1 MSKAF
6 AEAFSEYISESDRC
20 FGFVCDLSDGTFSIE
35 NSSGLFKSVFVEGIN
50 PIVQLQKGD
59 AVHPADREMVSMFC
73 GELLAPKGVSERDGS
88 LSINFRLNTGEA
100 KSPVYEWVIMNII
113 PRSDG
118 NDNINSIIGCIHI
131 MTVEEL
137 VNKDIVDSFTNDT
150 HPKVYENRVRS
161 ILESGANTAF
171 VQFDIEKFRFINTEY
186 SEKTGNDILDHIRN
200 GLDVICAEK
209 QVHFRL
215 AADIFVIV
223 TAYNSRDEIDVLI
236 GNINRLL
243 SRYGSIEYKLVFGV
257 YFADEGD
264 KTAPVRILM
273 DRVALARESVKGSA
287 LKNVGYY
294 AKNQENVLNLRRQIE
309 ERMYYALEHN
319 EFEMYLQPKY
329 SIEANKIVGAE
340 ALARWRH
347 PEYGLISPAVFI
359 PVFEQNGFIIKL
371 DEYIWEQAC
380 KAVRKWIDMVRE
392 PVTIS
397 INISR
402 VHLDSGDFIGKLN
415 ALIKKY
421 DIPQKYIET
430 EITETVEN
438 SRTENAVREL
448 KDNGYVL
455 LMDDFGSGY
464 SSLNTLKS
472 TPFDVIKIDRAF
484 FSEFMLSERGKKII
498 AHTIAMSKDIGLDM
512 VAEGVETKE
521 QASFL
526 SQCGCDTVQGFLYS
540 KPVPLAEFEK
550 MAYGA

>member
-1 MSKAF
+1 M
-6 AEAFSEYISESDRC
+6 
-20 FGFVCDLSDGTFSIE
+20 
-35 NSSGLFKSVFVEGIN
+35 
-50 PIVQLQKGD
+50 
-59 AVHPADREMVSMFC
+59 
-73 GELLAPKGVSERDGS
+73 
-88 LSINFRLNTGEA
+88 
-100 KSPVYEWVIMNII
+100 
-113 PRSDG
+113 
-118 NDNINSIIGCIHI
+118 
-131 MTVEEL
+131 
-137 VNKDIVDSFTNDT
+137 
-150 HPKVYENRVRS
+150 
-161 ILESGANTAF
+161 
-171 VQFDIEKFRFINTEY
+171 
-186 SEKTGNDILDHIRN
+186 
-200 GLDVICAEK
+200 
-209 QVHFRL
+209 HFRL

-264 KTAPVRILM
+264 KTASVRILM

-347 PEYGLISPAVFI
+347 PEYGLISPADFI

-380 KAVRKWIDMVRE
+380 KAVRKWIDMGRE